1 MNRILEKKIAVFF
14 FKKYNFYAL
23 LPNFHNLPTRSRS
36 NRQNR
41 NAPSAASYVAFHE
54 LNERA

>member
-23 LPNFHNLPTRSRS
+23 LPNLPTRSRS